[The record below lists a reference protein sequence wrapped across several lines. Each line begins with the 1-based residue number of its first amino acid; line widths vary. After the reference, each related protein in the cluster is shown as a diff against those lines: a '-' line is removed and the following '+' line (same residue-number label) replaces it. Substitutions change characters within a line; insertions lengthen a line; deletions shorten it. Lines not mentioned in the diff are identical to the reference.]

1 MSEETQIQE
10 TQHEHHD
17 HHAHSDEVT
26 LPVLGKITVPG
37 GIYTVVLGVLG
48 ALTLIEAG
56 LTFLPENAF
65 IITILVVLSL
75 TKAYLVCMFYMH
87 LQTDNKIFRLALIF
101 PLIVV
106 IISIAYLIFVPR
118 IGGLGYF

>member
-1 MSEETQIQE
+1 
-10 TQHEHHD
+10 
-17 HHAHSDEVT
+17 
-26 LPVLGKITVPG
+26 
-37 GIYTVVLGVLG
+37 
-48 ALTLIEAG
+48 
-56 LTFLPENAF
+56 
-65 IITILVVLSL
+65 VLSL
-75 TKAYLVCMFYMH
+75 TKAYLVVMFYMH

>member
-10 TQHEHHD
+10 VHHD
-17 HHAHSDEVT
+17 EHHAHSDTVK
-26 LPVLGKITVPG
+26 LPVLGEITVPG
-37 GIYTVVLGVLG
+37 GIYTVVLAVLG
-48 ALTLIEAG
+48 LLTLIEAG

-65 IITILVVLSL
+65 IIAVLVVLSL

-106 IISIAYLIFVPR
+106 ILSIAYLIFVPR
-118 IGGLGYF
+118 IAGLGYF